1 MKEDVLKK
9 AVEFNKQREKLLGTL
24 RKTLH
29 ITDPHF
35 RPTLVREESTEGVL
49 TIVGSGG
56 SFVSARFESSLK
68 ITRTDGKGTSVV
80 LDVIDTQAGRKW
92 VESIISEL
100 NDLDLKIKEL

>member
-35 RPTLVREESTEGVL
+35 RPTSVREESTEGVL

-68 ITRTDGKGTSVV
+68 ITRTDGKG
-80 LDVIDTQAGRKW
+80 DFICFRCHRYPGRKKMGR
-92 VESIISEL
+92 EYHQR
-100 NDLDLKIKEL
+100 IK

>member
-9 AVEFNKQREKLLGTL
+9 AVEFSKQREKLF

-56 SFVSARFESSLK
+56 SFVSASFESSLK
-68 ITRTDGKGTSVV
+68 ITRTDGKETSV
-80 LDVIDTQAGRKW
+80 VIDTQAGRKW
-92 VESIISEL
+92 VESMISEL

>member
-9 AVEFNKQREKLLGTL
+9 AVEFSKQREKLLGTF

-35 RPTLVREESTEGVL
+35 RPTSVREMGR
-49 TIVGSGG
+49 GG
-56 SFVSARFESSLK
+56 SFVSASFEE
-68 ITRTDGKGTSVV
+68 TSV
-80 LDVIDTQAGRKW
+80 VIDTQAGRKW

-100 NDLDLKIKEL
+100 NDLDLKIEEL

>member
-9 AVEFNKQREKLLGTL
+9 AVEFSKQREKLF

-35 RPTLVREESTEGVL
+35 RPTSVREESTKEGN
-49 TIVGSGG
+49 
-56 SFVSARFESSLK
+56 FVSARFESSLK
-68 ITRTDGKGTSVV
+68 ITRTDRNGTSV
-80 LDVIDTQAGRKW
+80 LDIIDTQAGRKW

-100 NDLDLKIKEL
+100 NDLDLKIEEL

>member
-9 AVEFNKQREKLLGTL
+9 AVEFSKQREKLLGTF

-35 RPTLVREESTEGVL
+35 RPTSVREESTEGVL
-49 TIVGSGG
+49 TIVGRGG
-56 SFVSARFESSLK
+56 SFVSASFESSFK
-68 ITRTDGKGTSVV
+68 TDGKETSV
-80 LDVIDTQAGRKW
+80 VIDTQAGRKW

>member
-9 AVEFNKQREKLLGTL
+9 AVEFSKQREKLLGTF

-35 RPTLVREESTEGVL
+35 RPTSVREESTEGVL
-49 TIVGSGG
+49 TIVGRGG
-56 SFVSARFESSLK
+56 NFVSASFESSLK
-68 ITRTDGKGTSVV
+68 ITRTDGKETSV
-80 LDVIDTQAGRKW
+80 VIDTQAGRKW

>member
-9 AVEFNKQREKLLGTL
+9 AVEFNKQRKKLLETL

-35 RPTLVREESTEGVL
+35 RPTSVREESTEGVL
-49 TIVGSGG
+49 TIVGRGG
-56 SFVSARFESSLK
+56 SFISARFESSLK

-80 LDVIDTQAGRKW
+80 IDTQAGRKW
-92 VESIISEL
+92 VESEL

>member
-9 AVEFNKQREKLLGTL
+9 AVEFSKQREKLLGTF

-35 RPTLVREESTEGVL
+35 RPTSVREESTKGVL
-49 TIVGSGG
+49 TIVGRGN
-56 SFVSARFESSLK
+56 FVSASFESSLK
-68 ITRTDGKGTSVV
+68 TDGKETSV
-80 LDVIDTQAGRKW
+80 VIDTQAGRKW

>member
-9 AVEFNKQREKLLGTL
+9 AVEFSKQREKLF

-35 RPTLVREESTEGVL
+35 RPTSVREMGR
-49 TIVGSGG
+49 GN
-56 SFVSARFESSLK
+56 FVSARFESSLK
-68 ITRTDGKGTSVV
+68 TDGKETSV
-80 LDVIDTQAGRKW
+80 VIDTQAGRKW